1 MRTAYPAR
9 PAGTPLNLGYSV
21 RGAGIIDLSMKLT
34 RDQLTIYLHDHLA
47 GSTFGVELAQRA
59 ARQNKGEPYGA
70 FLSDLAKEIA
80 EDRATLDR
88 VARRLGAGRDELK
101 IALAWTSEKVGRLKL
116 NGRVTGYAPLSR
128 VIELEGLMAGVQGKL
143 ALWQAL
149 HEVAPD
155 YDELD
160 ATELNALIRR
170 AERQLSGL
178 GEQHLVAVRDA
189 FGRS

>member
-1 MRTAYPAR
+1 
-9 PAGTPLNLGYSV
+9 
-21 RGAGIIDLSMKLT
+21 MKLT